1 MTSDRGEERGV
12 SRRKILECMTWAG
25 TGVLWTVA
33 GGMPRSLGIMGEAAA
48 AGASGLTF
56 LQISDSHVGF
66 DKPANPNAIGTL
78 EEAVSKIKALPVQP
92 SFIIHTGDITHL
104 SKPSEFDDADRII
117 SQARLDV
124 HYVPGEHDVLD
135 EDVKLYRDRY
145 GRGTNGAG
153 WYSFDANGVHFI
165 GLVNVVDL
173 TAGGLGNLG
182 NEQLEW
188 LEDDLK
194 GRAASTPIV
203 VFAHIP
209 LWSVYPAWG
218 WGTEDAARALEY
230 LKRFGSV
237 TVLNGHIHQIMQ
249 KVEGNV
255 TFHTAMS
262 TAFPQPAP
270 GAAPS
275 PGPMKV
281 ADDKLRSIL
290 GITDVNADSNGLP
303 SSTSRCSAEAGH
315 LGHAHNQR
323 DPHRDHA
330 CGHAPRRSVR
340 YWRSSR
346 AGCGRSSRDRPVRVH
361 SPAHHGEGRDHRD
374 LDQRGRRPSHRCLEQ
389 QALQVEGARYRRQVL
404 LHVHDAWHVRVFLL
418 GASAHDGR
426 RRGRSGE
433 RSRRRAMMLD
443 RARQQHPQPGQ
454 ERIADN
460 GSDPQQDRARRST
473 YRHPSRGR
481 LRRRRST
488 A

>member
-1 MTSDRGEERGV
+1 MTSDHDDGHDSGV

-33 GGMPRSLGIMGEAAA
+33 GGMPRSMGLIGEAAA
-48 AGASGLTF
+48 EPSGLTF

-78 EEAVSKIKALPVQP
+78 EEAINKIRSLPVKP

-145 GRGTNGAG
+145 GRGTKGAG

-165 GLVNVVDL
+165 GL
-173 TAGGLGNLG
+173 GND
-182 NEQLEW
+182 QLEW

-194 GRAASTPIV
+194 GRPASTPIV

-209 LWSVYPAWG
+209 LWTVYPAWG
-218 WGTEDAARALEY
+218 WGTEDATRALDQ

-237 TVLNGHIHQIMQ
+237 TVLNGHIHQVMQ
-249 KVEGNV
+249 KVEGSV

-281 ADDKLRSIL
+281 ADDKLRAML
-290 GITDVNADSNGLP
+290 GVTDVTFKRGQ
-303 SSTSRCSAEAGH
+303 
-315 LGHAHNQR
+315 QR
-323 DPHRDHA
+323 LA
-330 CGHAPRRSVR
+330 II
-340 YWRSSR
+340 
-346 AGCGRSSRDRPVRVH
+346 
-361 SPAHHGEGRDHRD
+361 
-374 LDQRGRRPSHRCLEQ
+374 DQPLKG
-389 QALQVEGARYRRQVL
+389 
-404 LHVHDAWHVRVFLL
+404 
-418 GASAHDGR
+418 
-426 RRGRSGE
+426 
-433 RSRRRAMMLD
+433 
-443 RARQQHPQPGQ
+443 
-454 ERIADN
+454 
-460 GSDPQQDRARRST
+460 
-473 YRHPSRGR
+473 
-481 LRRRRST
+481 
-488 A
+488 